1 MRSRAADNTV
11 EPVKVRLKTA
21 THKIMNKSFSLQFE
35 QLEKVEGKKVSATL
49 NVYFV
54 DENNEAISDKKL
66 LIANKITD
74 NLQERTID
82 MRFLLKNQE
91 YDRNKRYYL
100 TIENSETGVVL
111 EQIQFVIDIVK
122 FKMF

>member
-1 MRSRAADNTV
+1 
-11 EPVKVRLKTA
+11 
-21 THKIMNKSFSLQFE
+21 MNKSFSLQFE